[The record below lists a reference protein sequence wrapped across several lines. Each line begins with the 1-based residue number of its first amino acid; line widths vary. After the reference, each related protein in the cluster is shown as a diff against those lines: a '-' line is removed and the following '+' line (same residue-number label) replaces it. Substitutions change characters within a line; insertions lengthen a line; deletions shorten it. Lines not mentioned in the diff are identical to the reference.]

1 MADKFKDW
9 IAWGGATKEIAIKN
23 CIEYFYGTHI
33 TIQENGEVHNS
44 KGHIKSINKSLHYG
58 VKGTKNIKHMIY
70 WKTE

>member
-9 IAWGGATKEIAIKN
+9 ITWGATKEIAIEN
-23 CIEYFYGTHI
+23 CIKYFYGTQI

-44 KGHIKSINKSLHYG
+44 KGHIKSTNKSLHYG
-58 VKGTKNIKHMIY
+58 VKGTKHIKHMIY